1 MSPCLRVLRIKRP
14 TAAKLRKLKEERRIA
29 AGLEPA
35 KEKTIEEV
43 LAETRPMTEIMR
55 ELQGD
60 LH

>member
-1 MSPCLRVLRIKRP
+1 VLRIKRP